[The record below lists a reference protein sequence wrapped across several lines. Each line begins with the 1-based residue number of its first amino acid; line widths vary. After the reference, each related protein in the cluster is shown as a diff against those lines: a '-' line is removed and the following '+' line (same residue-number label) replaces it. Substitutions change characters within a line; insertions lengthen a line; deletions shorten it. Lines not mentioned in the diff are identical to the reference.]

1 MLHHDSDNIINCL
14 ISGGEKR
21 WLLLDTS
28 FKKVGLGFKW
38 GTESSGKEGWIAS
51 DSSPVDPDRV
61 DLLNHPGFQ
70 HVRCLASLVC
80 FVIDA

>member
-38 GTESSGKEGWIAS
+38 AKQGWIAS

-61 DLLNHPGFQ
+61 DLLNYPGFQ
-70 HVRCLASLVC
+70 HVSCRASLVC